1 MIEKNFNF
9 FFNPVSKV
17 KGIGPKI
24 KKLFNEKKID
34 TNIDLIFNFPY
45 GLIDRTHC
53 PKLNNLEIGKISTI
67 FVKVRKHNFPRIRRL
82 PNTVQCFDET
92 GEINIVFF
100 NSREN
105 YIKEILPINSEVI
118 ISGKVNFYKNKYQ
131 ITNPDYATSINN
143 EEKVTKIMPTYASLK
158 GISNKTINKIY
169 ENIIKEIPDV
179 PEWHRDHIIK
189 NNKWFSFKDSLIQL
203 HNPKKIEDLDKNSLT
218 YERISFDEIFS
229 NLLIFAQIKKKIAT
243 IYKKPKLFS
252 SDQKLK
258 LIKNLSFT
266 LTKDQETIIKE
277 IDDSLK
283 SDKKMIR
290 LLQGDV
296 GSGKTIISII
306 TGLNV
311 VAAGYQVALMCPTEI
326 LATQHLNLIRSLTKG
341 QDINVEIL
349 SSGINKKRQIEI
361 KKELVE
367 GKINFL
373 IGTHSLFQET
383 VSFSN
388 LGLIIIDEQHK
399 FGVRQRINLS
409 DKGGVNCDVLLM
421 SATPI
426 PRTLILST
434 YGDMDISTL
443 KEKPFKKTTIVTNII
458 PEKKI
463 PDLINLIKKK
473 IESDQQ
479 IYWICPLIEEST
491 KVNLTPVLERFKY
504 ITKFFPENVAVMHGN
519 LKNDEKNIV
528 MKNFLQ
534 KKFSILISTTVVE
547 VGVDNP
553 NANTIIIEN
562 SERFGLAQLHQLRGR
577 VGRGIEN
584 GECIL
589 VYSKS
594 ISENGKK
601 RLKILKESNDGF
613 YISEQDLKLR
623 GFGDIIGYKQ
633 SGQKDF
639 IVADPMFHSHLFE
652 LAKQETDFYTQ
663 ANLPIEKFNVLLKFF
678 KKDKILNIIDSG

>member
-131 ITNPDYATSINN
+131 ITNPDYVTSINN

-179 PEWHRDHIIK
+179 PEWHRDNIIK

-528 MKNFLQ
+528 MKNFLE

>member
-189 NNKWFSFKDSLIQL
+189 NNKWFSFKESLIQL

-266 LTKDQETIIKE
+266 LTKDQENIIKE

-473 IESDQQ
+473 IESKQQ

-528 MKNFLQ
+528 MKSFLE

>member
-67 FVKVRKHNFPRIRRL
+67 FVKVKKHNFPRIRRL
-82 PNTVQCFDET
+82 PNTVQCYDET

-105 YIKEILPINSEVI
+105 YIKEILPINGEVI
-118 ISGKVNFYKNKYQ
+118 VSGKVNFYKNKYQ
-131 ITNPDYATSINN
+131 ITNPDYVTSTNN

-158 GISNKTINKIY
+158 GISNKTVNKIY
-169 ENIIKEIPDV
+169 ENIIKDIPDV

-189 NNKWFSFKDSLIQL
+189 NNNWLSFKHSLVQL
-203 HNPKKIEDLDKNSLT
+203 HNPKKIEDLDKNSLA

-229 NLLIFAQIKKKIAT
+229 NLLIFAKIKKKIANV
-243 IYKKPKLFS
+243 YKKPKIFS
-252 SDQKLK
+252 SDLKLK

-283 SDKKMIR
+283 SNKKMIR

-311 VAAGYQVALMCPTEI
+311 IAAGYQVALMCPTEI
-326 LATQHLNLIRSLTKG
+326 LATQHLNLIKSLTKE
-341 QDINVEIL
+341 QNINVEIL

-361 KKELVE
+361 KKEVLE

-383 VSFSN
+383 VSFFN

-399 FGVRQRINLS
+399 FGVKQRISLS
-409 DKGGVNCDVLLM
+409 DKGGENCDVLLM

-443 KEKPFKKTTIVTNII
+443 KEKPFKKTTIITNII
-458 PEKKI
+458 PENKI

-473 IESDQQ
+473 IESKQQ
-479 IYWICPLIEEST
+479 IYWICPLIEESK

-504 ITKFFPENVAVMHGN
+504 LTKYFPENVIVMHGN
-519 LKNDEKNIV
+519 LKNEEKNIV
-528 MKNFLQ
+528 MKNFLK

-553 NANTIIIEN
+553 NANMIIIEN

-639 IVADPMFHSHLFE
+639 IVADPMYHSHLFE

-663 ANLPIEKFNVLLKFF
+663 ANLSLEKFNVLLKFF

>member
-1 MIEKNFNF
+1 
-9 FFNPVSKV
+9 
-17 KGIGPKI
+17 
-24 KKLFNEKKID
+24 
-34 TNIDLIFNFPY
+34 
-45 GLIDRTHC
+45 
-53 PKLNNLEIGKISTI
+53 
-67 FVKVRKHNFPRIRRL
+67 
-82 PNTVQCFDET
+82 
-92 GEINIVFF
+92 
-100 NSREN
+100 
-105 YIKEILPINSEVI
+105 
-118 ISGKVNFYKNKYQ
+118 
-131 ITNPDYATSINN
+131 
-143 EEKVTKIMPTYASLK
+143 MPTYASLK
-158 GISNKTINKIY
+158 GISNKTVNKIY
-169 ENIIKEIPDV
+169 ENIIKDIPDV

-189 NNKWFSFKDSLIQL
+189 NNNWLSFKHSLVQL
-203 HNPKKIEDLDKNSLT
+203 HNPKKIEDLDKNSLA

-229 NLLIFAQIKKKIAT
+229 NLLIFAQIKKKIANV
-243 IYKKPKLFS
+243 YKKPKIFS
-252 SDQKLK
+252 SDLKLK

-283 SDKKMIR
+283 SNKKMIR

-311 VAAGYQVALMCPTEI
+311 IAAGYQVALMCPTEI
-326 LATQHLNLIRSLTKG
+326 LATQHLNLIKSLTKE
-341 QDINVEIL
+341 QNINVEIL

-361 KKELVE
+361 KKEVLE

-399 FGVRQRINLS
+399 FGVKQRISLS
-409 DKGGVNCDVLLM
+409 DKGGENCDVLLM

-443 KEKPFKKTTIVTNII
+443 KEKPFKKTTIITNII
-458 PEKKI
+458 PENKI

-473 IESDQQ
+473 IESKQQ
-479 IYWICPLIEEST
+479 IYWICPLIEESK

-504 ITKFFPENVAVMHGN
+504 LTKYFPENVIVMHGN
-519 LKNDEKNIV
+519 LKNEEKNIV
-528 MKNFLQ
+528 MKNFLE

-553 NANTIIIEN
+553 NANMIIIEN

-639 IVADPMFHSHLFE
+639 IVADPMYHSHLFE

-663 ANLPIEKFNVLLKFF
+663 ANLSLEKFNVLLKFF

>member
-67 FVKVRKHNFPRIRRL
+67 FVKVKKHNFPRIRKL
-82 PNTVQCFDET
+82 PNTVQCYDET

-105 YIKEILPINSEVI
+105 YIKEILPINGEVI
-118 ISGKVNFYKNKYQ
+118 VSGKVNFYKNKYQ
-131 ITNPDYATSINN
+131 ITNPDYVTSTNN

-158 GISNKTINKIY
+158 GISNKTVNKIY
-169 ENIIKEIPDV
+169 ENIIKDIPDV

-189 NNKWFSFKDSLIQL
+189 NNNWLSFKHSLVQL
-203 HNPKKIEDLDKNSLT
+203 HNPKKIEDLDKNSLA

-229 NLLIFAQIKKKIAT
+229 NLLIFAQIKKKIANV
-243 IYKKPKLFS
+243 YKKPKIFS
-252 SDQKLK
+252 SDLKLK

-283 SDKKMIR
+283 SNKKMIR

-311 VAAGYQVALMCPTEI
+311 IAAGYQVALMCPTEI
-326 LATQHLNLIRSLTKG
+326 LATQHLNLIKSLTKE
-341 QDINVEIL
+341 QNINVEIL
-349 SSGINKKRQIEI
+349 SSGINKKRQIQI
-361 KKELVE
+361 KKELLE

-399 FGVRQRINLS
+399 FGVKQRISLS
-409 DKGGVNCDVLLM
+409 DKGGENCDVLLM

-443 KEKPFKKTTIVTNII
+443 KEKPFKKTTIITNII
-458 PEKKI
+458 PENKI

-473 IESDQQ
+473 IESKQQ
-479 IYWICPLIEEST
+479 IYWICPLIEESK

-504 ITKFFPENVAVMHGN
+504 LTKYFPENVIVMHGN
-519 LKNDEKNIV
+519 LKNEEKNIV
-528 MKNFLQ
+528 MKNFLE

-553 NANTIIIEN
+553 NANMIIIEN

-639 IVADPMFHSHLFE
+639 IVADPMYHSHLFE

-663 ANLPIEKFNVLLKFF
+663 ANLSLEKFNVLLKFF

>member
-1 MIEKNFNF
+1 MIEKDFNF

-131 ITNPDYATSINN
+131 ITNPDYVTSINN

-189 NNKWFSFKDSLIQL
+189 NL
-203 HNPKKIEDLDKNSLT
+203 P
-218 YERISFDEIFS
+218 
-229 NLLIFAQIKKKIAT
+229 
-243 IYKKPKLFS
+243 
-252 SDQKLK
+252 
-258 LIKNLSFT
+258 FT

-473 IESDQQ
+473 IESEQQ

-491 KVNLTPVLERFKY
+491 KVNLTPVLERFKF
-504 ITKFFPENVAVMHGN
+504 ITKFFPENAAVMHGN

-528 MKNFLQ
+528 MKNFLE

>member
-131 ITNPDYATSINN
+131 ITNPDYVTSINN

-528 MKNFLQ
+528 MKNFLE

>member
-252 SDQKLK
+252 SDQRLK

-473 IESDQQ
+473 IESEQQ

-528 MKNFLQ
+528 MKSFLE

>member
-131 ITNPDYATSINN
+131 ITNPDYVTSINN

-252 SDQKLK
+252 SDQRLK

-528 MKNFLQ
+528 MKSFLE

>member
-45 GLIDRTHC
+45 GLLDRTHC

-258 LIKNLSFT
+258 LIKNLPFT
-266 LTKDQETIIKE
+266 LTKDQETIIEE

-528 MKNFLQ
+528 MKSFLE

>member
-53 PKLNNLEIGKISTI
+53 PKLNNLEVGKISTI

-131 ITNPDYATSINN
+131 ITNPDYVTSINN

-258 LIKNLSFT
+258 LIKNLPFT

-528 MKNFLQ
+528 MKNFLE

-663 ANLPIEKFNVLLKFF
+663 ANLPIEKFNLLLKFF

>member
-67 FVKVRKHNFPRIRRL
+67 FVKVKKHNFPRIRRL
-82 PNTVQCFDET
+82 PNTVQCYDET

-105 YIKEILPINSEVI
+105 YIKEILPINGEVI
-118 ISGKVNFYKNKYQ
+118 VSGKVNFYKNKYQ
-131 ITNPDYATSINN
+131 ITNPDYVTSTNN

-158 GISNKTINKIY
+158 GISNKTVNKIY
-169 ENIIKEIPDV
+169 ENIIKDIPDV

-189 NNKWFSFKDSLIQL
+189 NNNWLSFKHSLVQL
-203 HNPKKIEDLDKNSLT
+203 HNPKKIEDLDKNSLA

-229 NLLIFAQIKKKIAT
+229 NLLIFAQIKKKIANV
-243 IYKKPKLFS
+243 YKKPKIFS
-252 SDQKLK
+252 SDLKLK

-283 SDKKMIR
+283 SNKKMIR

-311 VAAGYQVALMCPTEI
+311 IAAGYQVALMSPTEI
-326 LATQHLNLIRSLTKG
+326 LATQHLNLIKSLTKE
-341 QDINVEIL
+341 QNINVEIL

-361 KKELVE
+361 KKEVLE

-399 FGVRQRINLS
+399 FGVKQRISLS
-409 DKGGVNCDVLLM
+409 DKGGENCDVLLM

-443 KEKPFKKTTIVTNII
+443 KEKPFKKTTIITNII
-458 PEKKI
+458 PENKI

-473 IESDQQ
+473 IESKQQ
-479 IYWICPLIEEST
+479 IYWICPLIEESK

-504 ITKFFPENVAVMHGN
+504 LTKYFPENVIVMHGN
-519 LKNDEKNIV
+519 LKNEEKNIV
-528 MKNFLQ
+528 MKNFLE

-553 NANTIIIEN
+553 NANMIIIEN

-639 IVADPMFHSHLFE
+639 IVADPMYHSHLFE

-663 ANLPIEKFNVLLKFF
+663 ANLSLEKFNVLLKFF

>member
-67 FVKVRKHNFPRIRRL
+67 FVKVKKHNFPRIRRL
-82 PNTVQCFDET
+82 PNIVQCFDET

-105 YIKEILPINSEVI
+105 YIKEILPINGEVI
-118 ISGKVNFYKNKYQ
+118 VSGKVNFYKNKYQ
-131 ITNPDYATSINN
+131 ITNPDYVTSTNN

-158 GISNKTINKIY
+158 GISNKTVNKIY
-169 ENIIKEIPDV
+169 ENIIKDIPDV

-189 NNKWFSFKDSLIQL
+189 NNKWFSFKESLIQL

-258 LIKNLSFT
+258 LIKNLPFT

-473 IESDQQ
+473 IESEQQ

-491 KVNLTPVLERFKY
+491 KVNLTPVLERFKF
-504 ITKFFPENVAVMHGN
+504 ITKFFPENAAVMHGN

-528 MKNFLQ
+528 MKNFLE

-652 LAKQETDFYTQ
+652 LAKQETDFYIQ

>member
-67 FVKVRKHNFPRIRRL
+67 FVKVKKHNFPRIRRL
-82 PNTVQCFDET
+82 PNTVQCYDET

-105 YIKEILPINSEVI
+105 YIKEILPINGEVI
-118 ISGKVNFYKNKYQ
+118 VSGKVNFYKNKYQ
-131 ITNPDYATSINN
+131 ITNPDYVTSTNN

-158 GISNKTINKIY
+158 GISNKTVNKIY
-169 ENIIKEIPDV
+169 ENIIKDIPDV

-189 NNKWFSFKDSLIQL
+189 NNNWLSFKHSLVQL
-203 HNPKKIEDLDKNSLT
+203 HNPKKIEDLDKNSLA

-229 NLLIFAQIKKKIAT
+229 NLLIFAQIKKKIANV
-243 IYKKPKLFS
+243 YKKPKIFS
-252 SDQKLK
+252 SDLKLK

-283 SDKKMIR
+283 SNKKMIR

-311 VAAGYQVALMCPTEI
+311 IAAGYQVALMCPTEI
-326 LATQHLNLIRSLTKG
+326 LATQHLNLIKSLTKE
-341 QDINVEIL
+341 QNINVEIL

-361 KKELVE
+361 KKEVLE

-399 FGVRQRINLS
+399 FGVKQRISLS
-409 DKGGVNCDVLLM
+409 DKGGENCDVLLM

-443 KEKPFKKTTIVTNII
+443 KEKPFKKTTIITNII
-458 PEKKI
+458 PENKI

-473 IESDQQ
+473 IESKQQ
-479 IYWICPLIEEST
+479 IYWICPLIEESK

-504 ITKFFPENVAVMHGN
+504 LTKYFPENVIIMHGN
-519 LKNDEKNIV
+519 LKNEEKNIV
-528 MKNFLQ
+528 MKNFLE

-553 NANTIIIEN
+553 NANMIIIEN

-639 IVADPMFHSHLFE
+639 IVADPMYHSHLFE

-663 ANLPIEKFNVLLKFF
+663 ANLSLEKFNVLLKFF

>member
-252 SDQKLK
+252 SDQRLK

-528 MKNFLQ
+528 MKSFLE

>member
-67 FVKVRKHNFPRIRRL
+67 FVKVKKHNFPRIRRL
-82 PNTVQCFDET
+82 PNTVQCYDET

-105 YIKEILPINSEVI
+105 YIKEILPINGEVI
-118 ISGKVNFYKNKYQ
+118 VSGKVNFYKNKYQ
-131 ITNPDYATSINN
+131 ITNPDYVTSTNN

-158 GISNKTINKIY
+158 GISNKTVNKIY
-169 ENIIKEIPDV
+169 ENIIKDIPDV

-189 NNKWFSFKDSLIQL
+189 NNNWLSFKHSLVQL
-203 HNPKKIEDLDKNSLT
+203 HNPKKIEDLDKNSLA

-229 NLLIFAQIKKKIAT
+229 NLLIFAQIKKKIANV
-243 IYKKPKLFS
+243 YKKPKIFS
-252 SDQKLK
+252 SDLKLK

-283 SDKKMIR
+283 SNKKMIR

-311 VAAGYQVALMCPTEI
+311 IAAGYQVALMCPTEI
-326 LATQHLNLIRSLTKG
+326 LATQHLNLIKSLTKE
-341 QDINVEIL
+341 QNINVEIL
-349 SSGINKKRQIEI
+349 SSGINKKRQIQI
-361 KKELVE
+361 KKELLE

-383 VSFSN
+383 VSFLN

-399 FGVRQRINLS
+399 FGVKQRISLS
-409 DKGGVNCDVLLM
+409 DKGGENCDVLLM

-443 KEKPFKKTTIVTNII
+443 KEKPFKKTTIITNII
-458 PEKKI
+458 PENKI

-473 IESDQQ
+473 IESKQQ
-479 IYWICPLIEEST
+479 IYWICPLIEESK

-504 ITKFFPENVAVMHGN
+504 LTKYFPENVIVMHGN
-519 LKNDEKNIV
+519 LKNEEKNIV
-528 MKNFLQ
+528 MKNFLE

-553 NANTIIIEN
+553 NANMIIIEN

-639 IVADPMFHSHLFE
+639 IVADPMYHSHLFE

-663 ANLPIEKFNVLLKFF
+663 ANLSLEKFNVLLKFF

>member
-131 ITNPDYATSINN
+131 ITNPDYVTSINN

-189 NNKWFSFKDSLIQL
+189 NNKWFSFKESLIQL

-229 NLLIFAQIKKKIAT
+229 NLLIFALIKKKIAT

-252 SDQKLK
+252 SDQQLK

-463 PDLINLIKKK
+463 PDLINIIKKK
-473 IESDQQ
+473 IESEQQ

-504 ITKFFPENVAVMHGN
+504 ITKFFPENVEVMHGN

-528 MKNFLQ
+528 MKNFLE

>member
-252 SDQKLK
+252 SAQKLK

-409 DKGGVNCDVLLM
+409 DKGGENCDVLLM

-473 IESDQQ
+473 IESKQQ

-528 MKNFLQ
+528 MKNFLE

>member
-34 TNIDLIFNFPY
+34 TNIDIIFNFPY

-67 FVKVRKHNFPRIRRL
+67 FVKVKKHNFPRIRRL
-82 PNTVQCFDET
+82 PNTVQCYDET

-105 YIKEILPINSEVI
+105 YIKEILPINGEVI
-118 ISGKVNFYKNKYQ
+118 VSGKVNFYKNKYQ
-131 ITNPDYATSINN
+131 ITNPDYVTSTNN

-158 GISNKTINKIY
+158 GISNKTVNKIY
-169 ENIIKEIPDV
+169 ENIIKDIPDV

-189 NNKWFSFKDSLIQL
+189 NNNWLSFKHSLVQL
-203 HNPKKIEDLDKNSLT
+203 HNPKKIEDLDKNSLA
-218 YERISFDEIFS
+218 YERISFDEIFA
-229 NLLIFAQIKKKIAT
+229 NLLIFAQIKKKIANV
-243 IYKKPKLFS
+243 YKKPKIFS
-252 SDQKLK
+252 SDLKLK

-266 LTKDQETIIKE
+266 LTKDQEAIIKE

-283 SDKKMIR
+283 SNKKMIR

-311 VAAGYQVALMCPTEI
+311 IAAGYQVALMCPTEI
-326 LATQHLNLIRSLTKG
+326 LATQHLNLIKSLTME
-341 QDINVEIL
+341 QNINVEIL
-349 SSGINKKRQIEI
+349 SSGINKQRQIEI
-361 KKELVE
+361 KKEVLE

-399 FGVRQRINLS
+399 FGVKQRISLS
-409 DKGGVNCDVLLM
+409 DKGGENCDVLLM

-443 KEKPFKKTTIVTNII
+443 KEKPFKKTTIITNII
-458 PEKKI
+458 PENKI

-473 IESDQQ
+473 IESKQQ
-479 IYWICPLIEEST
+479 IYWICPLIEESK

-504 ITKFFPENVAVMHGN
+504 LTKYFPENVIAMHGN
-519 LKNDEKNIV
+519 LKNEEKNIV
-528 MKNFLQ
+528 MKNFLE

-553 NANTIIIEN
+553 NANMIIIEN

-639 IVADPMFHSHLFE
+639 IVADPMYHSHLFE

-663 ANLPIEKFNVLLKFF
+663 ANLSLEKFNVLLKFF

>member
-92 GEINIVFF
+92 DEINIVFF

-179 PEWHRDHIIK
+179 PEWHREHIIK

-258 LIKNLSFT
+258 LIKNLPFT

-528 MKNFLQ
+528 MKSFLE

>member
-67 FVKVRKHNFPRIRRL
+67 FVKVKKHNFPRIRRL
-82 PNTVQCFDET
+82 PNTVQCYDET

-105 YIKEILPINSEVI
+105 YIKEILPINGEVI
-118 ISGKVNFYKNKYQ
+118 VSGKVNFYKNKYQ
-131 ITNPDYATSINN
+131 ITNPDYVTSTNN

-158 GISNKTINKIY
+158 GISNKTVNKIY
-169 ENIIKEIPDV
+169 ENIIKDIPDV

-189 NNKWFSFKDSLIQL
+189 NNNWLSFKHSLVQL
-203 HNPKKIEDLDKNSLT
+203 HNPKKIEDLDKNSLA

-229 NLLIFAQIKKKIAT
+229 NLLIFAQIKKKIANV
-243 IYKKPKLFS
+243 YKKPKIFS
-252 SDQKLK
+252 SDLKLK

-266 LTKDQETIIKE
+266 LTKDQEAIIKE

-283 SDKKMIR
+283 GNKKMIR

-311 VAAGYQVALMCPTEI
+311 IAAGYQVALMCPTEI
-326 LATQHLNLIRSLTKG
+326 LATQHLNLIKSLTKE
-341 QDINVEIL
+341 QNINVEIL

-361 KKELVE
+361 KKEVLE

-399 FGVRQRINLS
+399 FGVKQRISLS
-409 DKGGVNCDVLLM
+409 DKGGENCDVLLM

-443 KEKPFKKTTIVTNII
+443 KEKPFKKTTIITNII
-458 PEKKI
+458 PENKI

-473 IESDQQ
+473 IESKQQ
-479 IYWICPLIEEST
+479 IYWICPLIEESK

-504 ITKFFPENVAVMHGN
+504 LTKYFPENVIVMHGN
-519 LKNDEKNIV
+519 LKNEEKNIV
-528 MKNFLQ
+528 MKNFLE

-553 NANTIIIEN
+553 NANMIIIEN

-639 IVADPMFHSHLFE
+639 IVADPMYHSHLFE

-663 ANLPIEKFNVLLKFF
+663 ANLSLEKFNVLLKFF

>member
-9 FFNPVSKV
+9 FFNPISKT

-24 KKLFNEKKID
+24 QKLFNEKKIES
-34 TNIDLIFNFPY
+34 NIDLIFNFPY

-67 FVKVRKHNFPRIRRL
+67 FVKVKKHNFPRIRRL
-82 PNTVQCFDET
+82 PNTVQCFDDT

-105 YIKEILPINSEVI
+105 YVKEILPLNSEVI
-118 ISGKVNFYKNKYQ
+118 ISGKVNIYKNKYQ
-131 ITNPDYATSINN
+131 ITNPDYVTSVNN
-143 EEKVTKIMPTYASLK
+143 EEKVSKIMPTYSSLK

-169 ENIIKEIPDV
+169 ENITKEIPDV
-179 PEWHRDHIIK
+179 PEWHRDSVIK
-189 NNKWFSFKDSLIQL
+189 NNKWPNFKDSLTQL
-203 HNPKKIEDLDKNSLT
+203 HNPKKKEDLDKNSLA

-229 NLLIFAQIKKKIAT
+229 NLLIFSQIKKKNLT
-243 IYKKPKLFS
+243 IYKKPKVFS
-252 SDQKLK
+252 SEYKLK
-258 LIKNLSFT
+258 IIKNLSFT
-266 LTKDQETIIKE
+266 LTKDQQDIIKE
-277 IDDSLK
+277 IEDNLK
-283 SDKKMIR
+283 KDKKMLR

-306 TGLNV
+306 SGLNV
-311 VAAGYQVALMCPTEI
+311 IASGFQVALMCPTEI
-326 LATQHLNLIRSLTKG
+326 LATQHLNLIKSITQGL
-341 QDINVEIL
+341 DIKVEIL
-349 SSGINKKRQIEI
+349 SSGVNKKRQIEI
-361 KKELVE
+361 KKELID

-373 IGTHSLFQET
+373 IGTHSLFQES
-383 VSFSN
+383 VSFNN

-399 FGVRQRINLS
+399 FGVKQRINLS
-409 DKGGVNCDVLLM
+409 EKGGMNCDVLLM

-443 KEKPFKKTTIVTNII
+443 REKPFKKTKIITNII
-458 PEKKI
+458 EEK
-463 PDLINLIKKK
+463 IK
-473 IESDQQ
+473 
-479 IYWICPLIEEST
+479 
-491 KVNLTPVLERFKY
+491 
-504 ITKFFPENVAVMHGN
+504 
-519 LKNDEKNIV
+519 V
-528 MKNFLQ
+528 MKDFLD
-534 KKFSILISTTVVE
+534 KKFSILISTTVIE
-547 VGVDNP
+547 VGVDNQ
-553 NANTIIIEN
+553 NANTVIIEN

-577 VGRGIEN
+577 VGRGIED

-589 VYSKS
+589 IYSKS

-633 SGQKDF
+633 SGEKDF
-639 IVADPMFHSHLFE
+639 IVADPMYHSHLFE
-652 LAKQETDFYTQ
+652 LAKLETDFYIEG
-663 ANLPIEKFNVLLKFF
+663 NLPIDKFNTLLKFF

>member
-1 MIEKNFNF
+1 MIEKDFNF

-131 ITNPDYATSINN
+131 ITNPDYVTSINN

-258 LIKNLSFT
+258 LIKNLPFT

-349 SSGINKKRQIEI
+349 SSGINKKKQIEI

-491 KVNLTPVLERFKY
+491 KVNLTPVLERFKF
-504 ITKFFPENVAVMHGN
+504 ITKFFPENAAVMHGN

-528 MKNFLQ
+528 MKNFLE

>member
-1 MIEKNFNF
+1 
-9 FFNPVSKV
+9 
-17 KGIGPKI
+17 
-24 KKLFNEKKID
+24 
-34 TNIDLIFNFPY
+34 
-45 GLIDRTHC
+45 

-67 FVKVRKHNFPRIRRL
+67 FVKVKKHNFPRIRRL
-82 PNTVQCFDET
+82 PNTVQCYDET

-105 YIKEILPINSEVI
+105 YIKEILPINGEVI
-118 ISGKVNFYKNKYQ
+118 VSGKVNFYKNKYQ
-131 ITNPDYATSINN
+131 ITNPDYVTSTNN

-158 GISNKTINKIY
+158 GISNKTVNKIY
-169 ENIIKEIPDV
+169 ENIIKDIPDV

-189 NNKWFSFKDSLIQL
+189 NNNWLSFKHSLVQL
-203 HNPKKIEDLDKNSLT
+203 HNPKKIEDLDKNSLA

-229 NLLIFAQIKKKIAT
+229 NLLIFAQIKKKIANV
-243 IYKKPKLFS
+243 YKKPKIFS
-252 SDQKLK
+252 SDLKLK

-283 SDKKMIR
+283 SNKKMIR

-311 VAAGYQVALMCPTEI
+311 IAAGYQVALMCPTEI
-326 LATQHLNLIRSLTKG
+326 LATQHLNLIKSLTKE
-341 QDINVEIL
+341 QNINVEIL

-361 KKELVE
+361 KKEVLE

-399 FGVRQRINLS
+399 FGVKQRISLS
-409 DKGGVNCDVLLM
+409 DKGGENCDVLLM

-443 KEKPFKKTTIVTNII
+443 KEKPFKKTTIITNII
-458 PEKKI
+458 PENKI

-473 IESDQQ
+473 IESKQQ
-479 IYWICPLIEEST
+479 IYWICPLIEESK

-504 ITKFFPENVAVMHGN
+504 LTKYFPENVIVMHGN
-519 LKNDEKNIV
+519 LKNEEKNIV
-528 MKNFLQ
+528 MKNFLE

-553 NANTIIIEN
+553 NANMIIIEN

-639 IVADPMFHSHLFE
+639 IVADPMYHSHLFE

-663 ANLPIEKFNVLLKFF
+663 ANLSLEKFNVLLKFF

>member
-131 ITNPDYATSINN
+131 ITNPDYVTSINN

-189 NNKWFSFKDSLIQL
+189 NNKWFSFKESLIQL

-258 LIKNLSFT
+258 LIKNLPFT

-473 IESDQQ
+473 IESEQQ

-528 MKNFLQ
+528 MKNFLE

-652 LAKQETDFYTQ
+652 LAKQETDFYIQ

>member
-67 FVKVRKHNFPRIRRL
+67 FVKVKKHNFPRIRRL
-82 PNTVQCFDET
+82 PNTVQCYDET

-105 YIKEILPINSEVI
+105 YIKEILPINGEVI

-131 ITNPDYATSINN
+131 ITNPDYVTSTSN

-158 GISNKTINKIY
+158 GISNKTVNKIY
-169 ENIIKEIPDV
+169 ENIIKDIPDV

-189 NNKWFSFKDSLIQL
+189 NNNWLSFKHSLVQL
-203 HNPKKIEDLDKNSLT
+203 HNPKKIEDLDKNSLA

-229 NLLIFAQIKKKIAT
+229 NLLIFAQIKKKIANV
-243 IYKKPKLFS
+243 YKKPKIFS
-252 SDQKLK
+252 SDLKLK

-283 SDKKMIR
+283 SNKKMIR

-311 VAAGYQVALMCPTEI
+311 IAAGYQVALMCPTEI
-326 LATQHLNLIRSLTKG
+326 LATQHLNLIKSLTKE
-341 QDINVEIL
+341 QNINVEIL

-361 KKELVE
+361 KKEVLE

-399 FGVRQRINLS
+399 FGVKQRISLS
-409 DKGGVNCDVLLM
+409 DKGGENCDVLLM

-443 KEKPFKKTTIVTNII
+443 KEKPFKKTTIITNII
-458 PEKKI
+458 PENKI

-473 IESDQQ
+473 IESKQQ
-479 IYWICPLIEEST
+479 IYWICPLIEESK

-504 ITKFFPENVAVMHGN
+504 LTKYFPENVIVMHGN
-519 LKNDEKNIV
+519 LKNEEKNIV
-528 MKNFLQ
+528 MKNFLE

-553 NANTIIIEN
+553 NANMIIIEN

-639 IVADPMFHSHLFE
+639 IVADPMYHSHLFE

-663 ANLPIEKFNVLLKFF
+663 ANLSLEKFNVLLKFF

>member
-67 FVKVRKHNFPRIRRL
+67 FVKVKKHNFPRIRRL
-82 PNTVQCFDET
+82 PNTVQCYDET

-105 YIKEILPINSEVI
+105 YIKEILPINGEVI

-131 ITNPDYATSINN
+131 ITNPDYVTSTNN

-158 GISNKTINKIY
+158 GISNKTVNKIY
-169 ENIIKEIPDV
+169 ENIIKDIPDV

-189 NNKWFSFKDSLIQL
+189 NNNWLSFKHSLVQL
-203 HNPKKIEDLDKNSLT
+203 HNPKKIEDLDKNSLA

-229 NLLIFAQIKKKIAT
+229 NLLIFAQIKKKIANV
-243 IYKKPKLFS
+243 YKKPKIFS
-252 SDQKLK
+252 SDLKLK

-266 LTKDQETIIKE
+266 LTKDQEAIIKE

-283 SDKKMIR
+283 SNKKMIR

-311 VAAGYQVALMCPTEI
+311 IAAGYQVALMCPTEI
-326 LATQHLNLIRSLTKG
+326 LATQHLNLIKSLTKE
-341 QDINVEIL
+341 QNINVEIL

-361 KKELVE
+361 KKEVLE

-399 FGVRQRINLS
+399 FGVKQRISLS
-409 DKGGVNCDVLLM
+409 DKGGENCDVLLM

-443 KEKPFKKTTIVTNII
+443 KEKPFKKTTIITNII
-458 PEKKI
+458 PENKI

-473 IESDQQ
+473 IESKQQ
-479 IYWICPLIEEST
+479 IYWICPLIEESK

-504 ITKFFPENVAVMHGN
+504 LTKYFPENVIVMHGN
-519 LKNDEKNIV
+519 LKNEEKNIV
-528 MKNFLQ
+528 MKNFLE

-553 NANTIIIEN
+553 NANMIIIEN

-639 IVADPMFHSHLFE
+639 IVADPMYHSHLFE

-663 ANLPIEKFNVLLKFF
+663 ANLSLEKFNVLLKFF

>member
-1 MIEKNFNF
+1 MIEKDFNF

-131 ITNPDYATSINN
+131 ITNPDYVTSINN

-189 NNKWFSFKDSLIQL
+189 NNKWFSFKESLIQL

-258 LIKNLSFT
+258 LIKNLPFT

-283 SDKKMIR
+283 CDKKMIR

-473 IESDQQ
+473 IESEQQ

-491 KVNLTPVLERFKY
+491 KVNLTPVLERFKF
-504 ITKFFPENVAVMHGN
+504 ITKFFPENAAVMHGN

-528 MKNFLQ
+528 MKNFLE

>member
-67 FVKVRKHNFPRIRRL
+67 FVKVKKHNFPRIRRL
-82 PNTVQCFDET
+82 PNTVQCYDET

-105 YIKEILPINSEVI
+105 YIKEILPINGEVI
-118 ISGKVNFYKNKYQ
+118 VSGKVNFYKNKYQ
-131 ITNPDYATSINN
+131 ITNPDYVTSTNN

-158 GISNKTINKIY
+158 GISNKTVNKIY
-169 ENIIKEIPDV
+169 ENIIKDIPDV

-189 NNKWFSFKDSLIQL
+189 NNNWLSFKHSLVQL
-203 HNPKKIEDLDKNSLT
+203 HNPKKIEDLDKNSLA

-229 NLLIFAQIKKKIAT
+229 NLLIFAQIKKKIANV
-243 IYKKPKLFS
+243 YKKPKIFS
-252 SDQKLK
+252 SDLKLK

-283 SDKKMIR
+283 SNKKMIR

-311 VAAGYQVALMCPTEI
+311 ISAGYQVALMCPTEI
-326 LATQHLNLIRSLTKG
+326 LATQHLNLIKSLTKE
-341 QDINVEIL
+341 QNINVEIL

-361 KKELVE
+361 KKEVLE

-399 FGVRQRINLS
+399 FGVKQRISLS
-409 DKGGVNCDVLLM
+409 DKGGENCDVLLM

-443 KEKPFKKTTIVTNII
+443 KEKPFKKTTIITNII
-458 PEKKI
+458 PENKI

-473 IESDQQ
+473 IESKQQ
-479 IYWICPLIEEST
+479 IYWICPLIEESK

-504 ITKFFPENVAVMHGN
+504 LTKYFPENVIVMHGN
-519 LKNDEKNIV
+519 LKNEEKNIV
-528 MKNFLQ
+528 MKNFLE

-553 NANTIIIEN
+553 NANMIIIEN

-639 IVADPMFHSHLFE
+639 IVADPMYHSHLFE

-663 ANLPIEKFNVLLKFF
+663 ANLSLEKFNVLLKFF

>member
-67 FVKVRKHNFPRIRRL
+67 FVKVKKHNFPRIRRL
-82 PNTVQCFDET
+82 PNTVQCYDET

-105 YIKEILPINSEVI
+105 YIKEILPINGEVI

-131 ITNPDYATSINN
+131 ITNPDYVTSTNN

-158 GISNKTINKIY
+158 GISNKTVNKIY
-169 ENIIKEIPDV
+169 ENIIKDIPDV

-189 NNKWFSFKDSLIQL
+189 DNNWLSFKHSLVQL
-203 HNPKKIEDLDKNSLT
+203 HNPKKIEDLDKNSLA

-229 NLLIFAQIKKKIAT
+229 NLLIFAQIKKKIANV
-243 IYKKPKLFS
+243 YKKPKIFS
-252 SDQKLK
+252 SDLKLK

-283 SDKKMIR
+283 SNKKMIR

-311 VAAGYQVALMCPTEI
+311 IAAGYQVALMCPTEI
-326 LATQHLNLIRSLTKG
+326 LATQHLNLIKSLTKE
-341 QDINVEIL
+341 QNINVEIL

-361 KKELVE
+361 KKEVLE

-399 FGVRQRINLS
+399 FGVKQRISLS
-409 DKGGVNCDVLLM
+409 DKGGENCDVLLM

-443 KEKPFKKTTIVTNII
+443 KEKPFKKTTIITNVI
-458 PEKKI
+458 PENKI

-473 IESDQQ
+473 IESKQQ
-479 IYWICPLIEEST
+479 IYWICPLIEESK

-504 ITKFFPENVAVMHGN
+504 LTKYFPENVIVMHGN
-519 LKNDEKNIV
+519 LKNEEKNIV
-528 MKNFLQ
+528 MKNFLE

-553 NANTIIIEN
+553 NANMIIIEN

-639 IVADPMFHSHLFE
+639 IVADPMYHSHLFE

-663 ANLPIEKFNVLLKFF
+663 ANLSLEKFNVLLKFF

>member
-258 LIKNLSFT
+258 LIKNLPFT
-266 LTKDQETIIKE
+266 LTKDQETIIEE

-528 MKNFLQ
+528 MKNFLE

-652 LAKQETDFYTQ
+652 LAKQETDFYTE

>member
-53 PKLNNLEIGKISTI
+53 PKLNNLEVGKISTI

-131 ITNPDYATSINN
+131 ITNPDYVTSINN

-258 LIKNLSFT
+258 LIKNLPFT
-266 LTKDQETIIKE
+266 LTKDQETIIEE

-473 IESDQQ
+473 IESKQQ

-528 MKNFLQ
+528 MKSFLE

>member
-67 FVKVRKHNFPRIRRL
+67 FVKVKKHNFPRIRRL
-82 PNTVQCFDET
+82 PNTVQCYDET

-105 YIKEILPINSEVI
+105 YIKEILPINGEVI

-131 ITNPDYATSINN
+131 ITNPDYVTSTNN

-158 GISNKTINKIY
+158 GISNKTVNKIY
-169 ENIIKEIPDV
+169 ENIIKDIPDV

-189 NNKWFSFKDSLIQL
+189 NNKWFSFKESLIQL

-258 LIKNLSFT
+258 LIKNLPFT

-473 IESDQQ
+473 IESEQQ

-491 KVNLTPVLERFKY
+491 KVNLTPVLERFKF
-504 ITKFFPENVAVMHGN
+504 ITKFFPENAAVMHGN

-528 MKNFLQ
+528 MKNFLE